1 MLNSAPFSLDLPFRG
16 ARPYLHSASIA
27 NALAPRFAD
36 ADFFDLNM
44 RGWMTH
50 RLVFRPLETGVVAA
64 GSGHVIIAKGPQR
77 LRFEITE
84 DTNHPA
90 IAREPYN
97 EDAVPYILNT
107 ETRHLQVDAV
117 TGYSFF
123 DRLIAANKVLI
134 NRTLN
139 PGVKLIAARILSP
152 GFPVDEEPFA
162 LQVSGVVGSKLFRSA
177 ILIGGEKRGEVLF
190 YGE

>member
-16 ARPYLHSASIA
+16 ARPYLHSTSIA

-36 ADFFDLNM
+36 ADLFDLNM

-50 RLVFRPLETGVVAA
+50 RLVFRPIEPGVVAA
-64 GSGHVIIAKGPQR
+64 GSGHVILAKGPQR
-77 LRFEITE
+77 LRFEISE
-84 DTNHPA
+84 DKSHPA
-90 IAREPYN
+90 IAREPYD
-97 EDAVPYILNT
+97 EDAVPSSLDT
-107 ETRHLQVDAV
+107 ETGQLQVGARA
-117 TGYSFF
+117 GYSFF

-162 LQVSGVVGSKLFRSA
+162 LKVSGAVGSKLFRSA
-177 ILIGGEKRGEVLF
+177 ILIGGKKQGEVLF